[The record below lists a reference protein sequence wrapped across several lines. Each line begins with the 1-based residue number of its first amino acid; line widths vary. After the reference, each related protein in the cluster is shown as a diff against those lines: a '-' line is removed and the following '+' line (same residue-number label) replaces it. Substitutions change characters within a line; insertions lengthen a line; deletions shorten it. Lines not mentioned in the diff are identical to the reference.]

1 MAFPML
7 LSIKEMEVRKVPF
20 AETFPPGAVDFSES
34 GIEQSGDLRAEGV
47 DTVQLRTDKPYI
59 PPLQRFFKSRGRP
72 RV

>member
-1 MAFPML
+1 LERAL
-7 LSIKEMEVRKVPF
+7 RLRS
-20 AETFPPGAVDFSES
+20 
-34 GIEQSGDLRAEGV
+34 DLRAEGV